1 MCTGVSYSEALGSA
15 RGLHSLGPSE
25 SSSEAGD
32 LHLPGSE
39 EGGLHAYDSRRN
51 QAKLRRHF
59 LGGDTLHE
67 EVSSRSAS
75 VSSDRL
81 FSHLWCC
88 LWRPCIITGMQVTM
102 ALKAAWELHVCF

>member
-39 EGGLHAYDSRRN
+39 EGGLHMYDSRRG

-75 VSSDRL
+75 AS
-81 FSHLWCC
+81 
-88 LWRPCIITGMQVTM
+88 
-102 ALKAAWELHVCF
+102 

>member
-39 EGGLHAYDSRRN
+39 EGGLHVYDSRRG

-75 VSSDRL
+75 VS
-81 FSHLWCC
+81 
-88 LWRPCIITGMQVTM
+88 
-102 ALKAAWELHVCF
+102 